1 MKEVTTTRIK
11 LVDKDMLPIFIIDVL
26 ILIFEIALLFR
37 NGLMVGILGISD
49 IFLTIA
55 TTFIFVTCF
64 DIERKE
70 RKR

>member
-1 MKEVTTTRIK
+1 MRIK
-11 LVDKDMLPIFIIDVL
+11 LRDKDMLPIFIIDVL

-37 NGLMVGILGISD
+37 NGLMVGVLGIAD

-55 TTFIFVTCF
+55 TTFAFVTCF

-70 RKR
+70 RKDEHTKES